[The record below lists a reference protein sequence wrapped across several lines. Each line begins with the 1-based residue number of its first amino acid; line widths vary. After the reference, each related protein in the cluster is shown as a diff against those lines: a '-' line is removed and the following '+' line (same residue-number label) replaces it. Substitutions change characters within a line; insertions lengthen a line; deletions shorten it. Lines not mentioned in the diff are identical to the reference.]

1 MTTDNF
7 KPGSGGDDPD
17 IEAARADI
25 QKAEHKI
32 SEATKELAEGSED
45 LQRAEARLEE
55 AEHHNIEVTLI
66 WGGTGASKPAKIPV
80 TDTAGEVFKLVYKE
94 FGQKPTDQDTFEVN
108 EKDFPRSRF
117 SEPVKKL
124 VHEFGPKLSF
134 EVIPPTSGA

>member
-7 KPGSGGDDPD
+7 KPDSGGDDPD

-55 AEHHNIEVTLI
+55 AERHNMEVTLI
-66 WGGTGASKPAKIPV
+66 WGGTGASKLAKIPV

-108 EKDFPRSRF
+108 EKDFSRSRF

>member
-1 MTTDNF
+1 MSSDKANTDEA
-7 KPGSGGDDPD
+7 

-25 QKAEHKI
+25 RKAEHKI
-32 SEATKELAEGSED
+32 SEATKDLAEGGED

-55 AEHHNIEVTLI
+55 AEDHEIGVTLI
-66 WGGTGASKPAKIPV
+66 WGGTGASKPAKVPV

-94 FGQKPTDQDTFEVN
+94 FGQTPTDQDSFELN

-117 SEPVKKL
+117 SETVKTL